1 MKVLN
6 GKISGGY
13 EFKQFKG
20 QSCPE
25 LAVLNLPEHLFV
37 PLSKVESGVIP
48 LVRRG
53 DSVKAG
59 QIIWQDDESI
69 SSPVHSSVAGK
80 VESVKKIDSPAGQIS
95 VIKIT
100 STASDKIE
108 RVPGFTS
115 EWKKLT
121 KKELEKVI
129 YLSGTGTLG
138 SGGIPTEF
146 RTSVIGPQNVEH
158 IIVHA
163 TDAEIYNADISLF
176 LENDGAKKFTE
187 GLSILSRIMNKAAV
201 HVAMS
206 TNTKTWFQVINNA
219 VSDNLSITYHKT
231 KPKYPQSQD
240 SILLKSVL
248 GIDLPAGYKGAN
260 KGVVILGIQDVCQV
274 YEAVVEG
281 KPLIE
286 RVVSLSG
293 PIFTENIHISL
304 KIGTLL
310 SDIVKGRL
318 SLEENEDIRFIKN
331 SVLSGDTISLESPIE
346 KDTEVLIA
354 LEERRGQ
361 DLMFFAKPG
370 FKKDSFSNTFLA
382 KILPFKKDINTNL
395 NGEQRACLSCGFCQ
409 NVCPVGIL
417 PNILFPYVER
427 DRLDE
432 TAVQYG
438 IFKCIDCNLCTYV
451 CTAKIPI
458 AAYLKEGK
466 KKLIEDAYVKEDDFI
481 TSYNLIGVKA
491 GRPGNLGEE
500 HTNEAAE

>member
-20 QSCPE
+20 QPSTE
-25 LAVLNLPEHLFV
+25 LVVLKLPEHLFV
-37 PLSKVESGVIP
+37 PLGRVDLGVKP
-48 LVRRG
+48 LVRTG

-59 QIIWQDDESI
+59 QIIWQDNMSI
-69 SSPVHSSVAGK
+69 SSPVHSPVDG
-80 VESVKKIDSPAGQIS
+80 VIESVQKMDSSEGQIN
-95 VIKIT
+95 VVKIT
-100 STASDKIE
+100 STAADTYEK
-108 RVPGFTS
+108 VPGFTS
-115 EWKKLT
+115 EWKNLT
-121 KKELEKVI
+121 NNELEKVI
-129 YLSGTGTLG
+129 YLSGTSSLG

-146 RTSVIGPQNVEH
+146 GTSVIKPADVKH

-163 TDAEIYNADISLF
+163 TDAEIYNPDISLF
-176 LENDGAKKFTE
+176 LKDDGVKKFTE
-187 GLSILSRIMNKAAV
+187 GLSILSKIMDKAYV

-206 TNTKTWFQVINNA
+206 TNTSTWFQVIDNA
-219 VSDNLSITYHKT
+219 VSDDLSILFHKT
-231 KPKYPQSQD
+231 KPKYPQNHD
-240 SILLKSVL
+240 SVL
-248 GIDLPAGYKGAN
+248 VKTVLDMDLPAGYKGVN

-286 RVVSLSG
+286 RVVALGG
-293 PIFTENIHISL
+293 PVFNDNLHLSL
-304 KIGTLL
+304 KIGTLVSDL
-310 SDIVKGRL
+310 SAGRL
-318 SLEENEDIRFIKN
+318 LLDDKDDIRFINN
-331 SVLSGDTISLESPIE
+331 SVLSGEIIGFDSPID
-346 KDTEVLIA
+346 KNSEVLIA

-361 DLMFFAKPG
+361 DLMFFTKPG
-370 FKKDSFSNTFLA
+370 FNKDSFSNTFLA
-382 KILPFKKDINTNL
+382 KVFPFKKYTSTNL

-409 NVCPVGIL
+409 DVCPAEIL

-481 TSYNLIGVKA
+481 TSYNLIGMK
-491 GRPGNLGEE
+491 EE
-500 HTNEAAE
+500 QTNEAAE